1 MVQKLSIDPKILDYK
16 FLENSLNKIDKGF
29 QNLTEIK
36 KMENPTI
43 FLNSQIA
50 DELIKNMSELKI
62 LLNNKV
68 SDGEEF
74 RKLSNTSNKIEIH
87 LQSLL
92 NSPEKVYKF
101 NDKNISKLEFKKFIT
116 FLFEKFGISFLDF
129 VLLSSKINS
138 GFLEIDNYL
147 AEYLENK
154 SQINRDFSL
163 RKDIKNFIDF
173 ERKIL
178 ETLGI
183 HGHDENEKLFLINPG
198 ILRKIDNNDKN
209 YLGLLITIK
218 SICCY
223 FYKKIDIFKLR
234 PKIVVITDN
243 ANYVGKENSLRIKFL
258 KEFEDLE
265 KHISVDLIVLNRWEK
280 KSQSEQRFIFS
291 SNEVGYGLNI
301 EIDFMATGKFGSK
314 KDDLKF
320 IENNYKQLKV
330 VKSGILK
337 EIISS
342 NLKEFL
348 RNNIINKANNNENS
362 LKNPIF
368 REILQKYNNS

>member
-1 MVQKLSIDPKILDYK
+1 M
-16 FLENSLNKIDKGF
+16 
-29 QNLTEIK
+29 
-36 KMENPTI
+36 
-43 FLNSQIA
+43 
-50 DELIKNMSELKI
+50 
-62 LLNNKV
+62 
-68 SDGEEF
+68 
-74 RKLSNTSNKIEIH
+74 
-87 LQSLL
+87 
-92 NSPEKVYKF
+92 
-101 NDKNISKLEFKKFIT
+101 
-116 FLFEKFGISFLDF
+116 GIQ
-129 VLLSSKINS
+129 
-138 GFLEIDNYL
+138 GY
-147 AEYLENK
+147 
-154 SQINRDFSL
+154 
-163 RKDIKNFIDF
+163 
-173 ERKIL
+173 
-178 ETLGI
+178 
-183 HGHDENEKLFLINPG
+183 DENEKLFLINPG

-223 FYKKIDIFKLR
+223 FYKKIDEFKFR

-320 IENNYKQLKV
+320 IDNNYKQLKV

>member
-43 FLNSQIA
+43 FLNNHIA

-101 NDKNISKLEFKKFIT
+101 NDKNISKQEFKKFIT
-116 FLFEKFGISFLDF
+116 FLYEKFGSSFLDF

-178 ETLGI
+178 DTLGI
-183 HGHDENEKLFLINPG
+183 QGYDENEKLFLINPG

-223 FYKKIDIFKLR
+223 FYKKIDEFKFR

-320 IENNYKQLKV
+320 IDNNYKQLKV